1 METLQFFEDYPIA
14 WWFVYAITL
23 TIIFGILFWIFT
35 VDNTI
40 PSKKEDT
47 PFFKRFFGRSFN
59 RKRSSN
65 NVAENTE
72 QDSNKTIY

>member
-23 TIIFGILFWIFT
+23 AIIFAILFWIFT

-40 PSKKEDT
+40 PAEKDNTS
-47 PFFKRFFGRSFN
+47 FFKRFFGRSFK
-59 RKRSSN
+59 RKTAQN
-65 NVAENTE
+65 NVPENP
-72 QDSNKTIY
+72 QHDSNKTMY

>member
-23 TIIFGILFWIFT
+23 TIIFTILFWIFT

-40 PSKKEDT
+40 PSEKDAT
-47 PFFKRFFGRSFN
+47 PFFKRFFGRSFK
-59 RKRSSN
+59 RKRSTT
-65 NVAENTE
+65 NVAENTK
-72 QDSNKTIY
+72 QDSNKTID